1 MERHLIITN
10 ELGESV
16 DLYTDEG
23 IRIVSIDGI
32 GFEANIKSMEVHG
45 YDGALYQDEQLKPRN
60 IPIIVRYR
68 GPAWKHEQHKNRLS
82 RLIANK
88 QMLTIRKVTD
98 NIDVYI
104 KGYAERVNTPPNVH
118 PMTTQ
123 ISITCTDPYW
133 KASGDN
139 SHVISGTE
147 SCFEFPIEIDED
159 EGMEFGRIE
168 SALIVPIYNEGTA
181 DSGAVF
187 TFTAITACSNPRIE
201 NVDTGEFMEV
211 AVDMAIGD
219 VLVVDTRYDSKSIS
233 FTHEG
238 VTEDYFNKRSA
249 RSDFFQ
255 IKSGYNYLKY
265 TVGTGDEHALDITVK
280 FDERYGG
287 I

>member
-1 MERHLIITN
+1 MYKWILSSKN
-10 ELGESV
+10 G
-16 DLYTDEG
+16 
-23 IRIVSIDGI
+23 SIDFLTDNDIFMLKVEGKGHEKTI
-32 GFEANIKSMEVHG
+32 NYSEMYG
-45 YDGALYQDEQLKPRN
+45 YDGGHYESATAP
-60 IPIIVRYR
+60 VRHISAYIQFYNKDVEAARMRLDRILAAPEVTLRYVSDYR
-68 GPAWKHEQHKNRLS
+68 
-82 RLIANK
+82 
-88 QMLTIRKVTD
+88 
-98 NIDVYI
+98 DVYI
-104 KGYAERVNTPPNVH
+104 TGNVENTVTNDDELPVIG
-118 PMTTQ
+118 Q
-123 ISITCTDPYW
+123 INITCTDPYW

-255 IKSGYNYLKY
+255 IRSGYNYLKY
-265 TVGTGDEHALDITVK
+265 TVGTGDEHALDITVN
-280 FDERYGG
+280 FDARYGG

>member
-60 IPIIVRYR
+60 IPIIVRYI

-88 QMLTIRKVTD
+88 QMLTIQKVTD

-104 KGYAERVNTPPNVH
+104 KGYAERVNTPPNAH

-147 SCFEFPIEIDED
+147 SCFEFPFEIPED
-159 EGMEFGRIE
+159 GMEFGRLGAE
-168 SALIVPIYNEGTA
+168 LIVNVFNDGIT

-187 TFTAITACSNPRIE
+187 TFKAVTVCSNPCIKNIE
-201 NVDTGEFMEV
+201 TGEYIKV
-211 AVDMAIGD
+211 IVDMVTDD
-219 VLVVDTRYDSKSIS
+219 VLEVCTTQGKKSIF
-233 FTHEG
+233 FTHNG
-238 VTEDYFNKRSA
+238 IRHNYFNKRAPGSVFMQVH
-249 RSDFFQ
+249 RGD
-255 IKSGYNYLKY
+255 NYYKY
-265 TVGTGDEHALDITVK
+265 TVDTGDAHAVDITCK
-280 FDERYGG
+280 FDKKYGG